1 MLMQADAAA
10 LRARTTDFAP
20 FARIGAVAL
29 GAFAATFG
37 IWALF
42 VPIQGAVIASGL
54 IVNDGKIQV
63 IRHETGGVIDAIKV
77 REGDTVAKDQIIA
90 VLSPA
95 NARASRDQLE
105 ARLLGLDAK
114 LARLA
119 AESSGTPFAFHGT
132 GNPALVAELT
142 ADQQRE
148 YDSRATRR
156 ASDTAVLS
164 AQLAAQE
171 SQRDGAEASIAAYET
186 QLASLGEDIA
196 LRRQAAANGYG
207 RAAQLRELE
216 REQARLTAALASSR
230 SSLAALAEQI
240 AEASARLAKS
250 DADSQ
255 EEIAQET
262 ADAGRERAEII
273 QQQQA
278 AQNALDRVEIR
289 ASSAGTVSKLYVNT
303 TGSAIE
309 PFAPLAEIVPD
320 DAPLI
325 VEAMV
330 DPLDIDEVRALQTAE
345 IVFSGLDRN
354 QVVPVEGTVEFISPS
369 SRVDERTG
377 MQFYTVR
384 LNVPRDGL
392 PHILP
397 GMPAQTYFHTE
408 DHTFAQYLLA
418 PILDSFRKAFR

>member
-1 MLMQADAAA
+1 MLMRADAAA

-20 FARIGAVAL
+20 FARIGAIAL
-29 GAFAATFG
+29 GALTATFG

-63 IRHETGGVIDAIKV
+63 IRHETGGVVDAIKV
-77 REGDTVAKDQIIA
+77 REGDTVAKDQVIA
-90 VLSPA
+90 LLSPA
-95 NARASRDQLE
+95 NARAARDQLE

-119 AESSGTPFAFHGT
+119 AEASGTPFVFSAS
-132 GNPALVAELT
+132 GNPALVAQLT

-148 YDSRATRR
+148 YDSRAARH
-156 ASDTAVLS
+156 ASDNAVLA
-164 AQLAAQE
+164 AQLATQQ
-171 SQRDGAEASIAAYET
+171 SQKDGAEASIAAYET
-186 QLASLGEDIA
+186 QIASIGEDIA
-196 LRRQAAANGYG
+196 LRRQAASNGYG

-216 REQARLTAALASSR
+216 REQARLEAALASSR

-240 AEASARLAKS
+240 AEAAARLDKS
-250 DADSQ
+250 NADFAEQ
-255 EEIAQET
+255 VAQDT
-262 ADAGRERAEII
+262 ADARKERSEVVE
-273 QQQQA
+273 QQQA

-289 ASSAGTVSKLYVNT
+289 AASAGTISKLYVNT
-303 TGSAIE
+303 PGSAIE
-309 PFAPLAEIVPD
+309 PYAPLAEIVPD

-330 DPLDIDEVRALQTAE
+330 DPLDIDEVRSLQTAE
-345 IVFSGLDRN
+345 IVFSGFDRN
-354 QVVPVEGTVEFISPS
+354 QVDSVDGIVEFISPS
-369 SRVDERTG
+369 SRIDERTG

-384 LNVPRDGL
+384 LNVPREGL
-392 PHILP
+392 PHVLP
-397 GMPAQTYFHTE
+397 GMPAQTYFHTG

>member
-132 GNPALVAELT
+132 GNLFTIPPHAPNDAREHHRKMAAEMNPEDGKRFFHDQEGIELPA
-142 ADQQRE
+142 
-148 YDSRATRR
+148 
-156 ASDTAVLS
+156 
-164 AQLAAQE
+164 
-171 SQRDGAEASIAAYET
+171 
-186 QLASLGEDIA
+186 
-196 LRRQAAANGYG
+196 
-207 RAAQLRELE
+207 
-216 REQARLTAALASSR
+216 
-230 SSLAALAEQI
+230 
-240 AEASARLAKS
+240 
-250 DADSQ
+250 
-255 EEIAQET
+255 
-262 ADAGRERAEII
+262 
-273 QQQQA
+273 
-278 AQNALDRVEIR
+278 
-289 ASSAGTVSKLYVNT
+289 
-303 TGSAIE
+303 
-309 PFAPLAEIVPD
+309 
-320 DAPLI
+320 
-325 VEAMV
+325 
-330 DPLDIDEVRALQTAE
+330 
-345 IVFSGLDRN
+345 
-354 QVVPVEGTVEFISPS
+354 SP
-369 SRVDERTG
+369 
-377 MQFYTVR
+377 
-384 LNVPRDGL
+384 
-392 PHILP
+392 
-397 GMPAQTYFHTE
+397 
-408 DHTFAQYLLA
+408 
-418 PILDSFRKAFR
+418 K